1 MRIFRNEL
9 KKLLN
14 WKLLLLLAVFTGLFY
29 YMFLNFNLIDCY
41 PNGHPATESLE
52 IGKRMLGKYGPI
64 IDAEEQKEFET
75 VDYPAIKQEAN
86 RELAGIKEFREARIT
101 TVDELD
107 ALDEKTDGAS
117 KELADKLHDAL
128 NKLAP
133 PDYLHP
139 DPHYM
144 YQHARDFTIPSFHDI
159 EASAQYRISNTPAGA
174 ARERIEELEKH
185 AASEGIPAFP
195 DWPVMIIWI
204 EMAQDLSVI
213 LLFTVAILISP
224 YLVHERR
231 SGVRGLAYACRKG
244 RPLFATQFGAS
255 LVIAALAEAV
265 QFAVFIPLFLIGPHR
280 VDLLFLGCDVSYER
294 GLWWDMTFGQY
305 MVWTSVIMFVLAF
318 GFAMLSFAVS
328 KLCKNYIAVLAA
340 QIPLLFLAGKLSGR
354 IIGTL
359 FSVNRPPYFDPL
371 VCAACVLL
379 PLAVCLFLNHREKTA
394 DILS

>member
-9 KKLLN
+9 QKLLN
-14 WKLLLLLAVFTGLFY
+14 WKLLLLLTVFTGLFY
-29 YMFLNFNLIDCY
+29 YMFLNFNLINFY
-41 PNGHPATESLE
+41 PNGHPTAESLE
-52 IGKRMLGKYGPI
+52 IGKRMLEKYGLT
-64 IDAEEQKEFET
+64 IDAQEREEFET

-86 RELAGIKEFREARIT
+86 RKLAGIKEFREAKIT

-107 ALDEKTDGAS
+107 ALSEKTDDAS
-117 KELADKLHDAL
+117 KELTHKLLDTLFVPASY
-128 NKLAP
+128 P
-133 PDYLHP
+133 P

-144 YQHARDFTIPSFHDI
+144 YQHARDFTIPSFHDM
-159 EASAQYRISNTPAGA
+159 EASAEYRISNTPAGA
-174 ARERIEELEKH
+174 ARERIEALEKR
-185 AASEGIPAFP
+185 AASEGLPVLP
-195 DWPVMIIWI
+195 DWPVLEIWL

-213 LLFTVAILISP
+213 LLFTVAVLISP

-231 SGVRGLAYACRKG
+231 SGVRRLAYTCRKG
-244 RPLFATQFGAS
+244 RSLFATQFGAS

-265 QFAVFIPLFLIGPHR
+265 QFAVFILLFLTGPHR
-280 VDLLFLGCDVSYER
+280 ADLLFLDCDVSYGR

-305 MVWTSVIMFVLAF
+305 MIWTSVILFVLAF

-359 FSVNRPPYFDPL
+359 FSVNRPLYFDLL
-371 VCAACVLL
+371 VCATCVLL
-379 PLAVCLFLNHREKTA
+379 PLTVCLFLNLREKTA
-394 DILS
+394 DVLS